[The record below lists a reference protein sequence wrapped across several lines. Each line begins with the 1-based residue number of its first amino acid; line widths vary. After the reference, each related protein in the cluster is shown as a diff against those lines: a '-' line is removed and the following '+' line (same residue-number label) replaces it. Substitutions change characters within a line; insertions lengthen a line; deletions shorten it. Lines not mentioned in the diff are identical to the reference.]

1 MEGVQ
6 TNGEE
11 QGQQEEAAPLS
22 DQDKDVIQDTWA
34 VVFENGED
42 AGVAV
47 LTRLFVKF
55 PSSKQYFKH
64 FKHMEDPEEMA
75 QSTQF
80 RKHAMTVIS
89 AINTLV
95 ENIHDADKVATVLKR
110 VAKAHALRH
119 KVAPGYFKILG
130 GVILE
135 VLVEAFPDTFL
146 PTEVQGAWSKLM
158 GVLYTSVSAVYA
170 ELGWVDHQ
178 PH

>member
-6 TNGEE
+6 MNGEG
-11 QGQQEEAAPLS
+11 QGQQKEVAPLS

-34 VVFENGED
+34 VVFQNSEA

-55 PSSKQYFKH
+55 PSSKQYFKD

-80 RKHAMTVIS
+80 RKHAVMVIN

-95 ENIHDADKVATVLKR
+95 ESIHDADKVASVLKR

-119 KVAPGYFKILG
+119 KVDPGYFKILG

-135 VLVEAFPDTFL
+135 VLVEAFPDTFH

-158 GVLYTSVSAVYA
+158 GILYTSVTGVYA
-170 ELGWVDHQ
+170 ELGWV
-178 PH
+178 